1 MVVSIFV
8 VVIKGN
14 YNMEYL
20 NDLQE
25 QIQKSN
31 QIEKLIEQYLFH
43 EESQYQILKVLKPY
57 ILDTADIVNKLEIEL
72 QESLGGDCSRGY
84 CDDVKKD
91 YDKIYIGDTTINL
104 TWSKNWSYGGHD
116 EGCVTFPKNLVFD
129 KDKLE
134 EFVSEK
140 RKRIQTI
147 IKCRENRERE
157 ELRESIERQQQK
169 LEELNKNAN
178 S

>member
-1 MVVSIFV
+1 MM
-8 VVIKGN
+8 N
-14 YNMEYL
+14 N
-20 NDLQE
+20 NTQT
-25 QIQKSN
+25 QTQPQTQTPRSN

-72 QESLGGDCSRGY
+72 QESLGEDCSCGY

-91 YDKIYIGDTTINL
+91 YDKIYIGDTTINVA
-104 TWSKNWSYGGHD
+104 WSKNWSYGGYD
-116 EGCVTFPKNLVFD
+116 EGRITFPKDLVFD

-147 IKCRENRERE
+147 IKCREII
-157 ELRESIERQQQK
+157 S
-169 LEELNKNAN
+169 
-178 S
+178 